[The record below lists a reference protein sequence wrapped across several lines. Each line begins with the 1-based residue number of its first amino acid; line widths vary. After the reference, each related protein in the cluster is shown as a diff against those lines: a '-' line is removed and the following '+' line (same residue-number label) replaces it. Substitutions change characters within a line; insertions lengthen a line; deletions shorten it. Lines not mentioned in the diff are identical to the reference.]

1 MCEKQICRF
10 DIIETPSETQVNI
23 AKLKGLYVLMTLYLD

>member
-23 AKLKGLYVLMTLYLD
+23 CQIEGFVCPYDVIP